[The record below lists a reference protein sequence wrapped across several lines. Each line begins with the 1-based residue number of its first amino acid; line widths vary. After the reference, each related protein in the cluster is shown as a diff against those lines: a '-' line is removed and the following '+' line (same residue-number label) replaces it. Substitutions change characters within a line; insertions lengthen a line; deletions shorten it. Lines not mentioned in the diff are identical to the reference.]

1 MCCSC
6 CSVAVKNQ
14 VIENPKFNSI
24 YLYKYIEI
32 FLCGGNG
39 KIKLQHCN
47 TATHRPQNRP
57 KEGGRFSNSKTPFL
71 AWRKA
76 VSLTERSRVAILSIL
91 VLTYAG
97 NNLDG
102 NDAPV
107 VHFHDL
113 EGEILVGNLLVER
126 GELALDFEQ
135 EACECVGIALDLLE
149 ILVVEVHNAI
159 EIGEKGLG
167 LEDIG
172 IVVQALVALLGIIVF
187 VVYLTYDFLDDVLH
201 CNYTAGSS
209 KFVYDYSNVYFV
221 LLEIAQQVVYH
232 LGLGDEIWCADQGL
246 PAEIGWFL
254 EVREQVLD
262 IEDSLDIVFVTAIYG
277 YAAVVV
283 LDYALY
289 DLGEGCTDVEVHDV
303 YAGCHDLACHLAAKA
318 YDALEHLALLCNVF
332 LVGELHCLLQVID
345 GKGFGVVLYN
355 AVGEGLAHHQQR
367 GQGPEH
373 LAQEQHYLGH
383 GAAEGQRMLGAV
395 NLGHDLAEQEQKECE
410 EYGEYQELYPLTART
425 EAEPFHEE
433 IVEQYDDGYVDEVVE
448 YQYGGKEPVGVAAQ
462 AADAAVAG
470 AVFLVEL

>member
-1 MCCSC
+1 
-6 CSVAVKNQ
+6 
-14 VIENPKFNSI
+14 
-24 YLYKYIEI
+24 
-32 FLCGGNG
+32 
-39 KIKLQHCN
+39 
-47 TATHRPQNRP
+47 
-57 KEGGRFSNSKTPFL
+57 
-71 AWRKA
+71 
-76 VSLTERSRVAILSIL
+76 LSIL

-113 EGEILVGNLLVER
+113 EGEILVGNLLVEC
-126 GELALDFEQ
+126 GELAFDFEQ
-135 EACECVGIALDLLE
+135 EACECVGIALYFLE
-149 ILVVEVHNAI
+149 IFVIKVHNAV
-159 EIGEKGLG
+159 EIGEKGLS
-167 LEDIG
+167 LEDVG

-201 CNYTAGSS
+201 CHYAAGAS

-232 LGLGDEIWCADQGL
+232 LGLGDEVWCANKGL

-254 EVREQVLD
+254 KMREQVLD
-262 IEDSLDIVFVTAIYG
+262 VQDSLDIVLVTAIYG

-283 LDYALY
+283 FYDALDN
-289 DLGEGCTDVEVHDV
+289 LGECSPDVEVHHV
-303 YAGCHDLACHLAAKA
+303 HTGRHDLARHLAAKA
-318 YDALEHLALLCNVF
+318 YDALQHLALLCDVF

-345 GKGFGVVLYN
+345 GKGFGVVLYD

-373 LAQEQHYLGH
+373 LAQEQQYLGH

-395 NLGHDLAEQEQKECE
+395 NLGHYLAKKKQKECK
-410 EYGEYQELYPLTART
+410 EYGEYKELYPFAAGT
-425 EAEPFHEE
+425 EAEPSHEE

-448 YQYGGKEPVGVAAQ
+448 YQYGGKEPVGVVAK

-470 AVFLVEL
+470 AVFLVKLRKVLRGEAEEGYLAG

>member
-14 VIENPKFNSI
+14 VIENPKINSI

-39 KIKLQHCN
+39 KIELQHCN

-57 KEGGRFSNSKTPFL
+57 KEGGRISNSKTPFL

-76 VSLTERSRVAILSIL
+76 VSLIERSRVAILSIL

-102 NDAPV
+102 NDASV

-113 EGEILVGNLLVER
+113 EGKILVGNLLVEC
-126 GELALDFEQ
+126 GEFALDFEQ
-135 EACECVGIALDLLE
+135 EACECVGIALYFLE
-149 ILVVEVHNAI
+149 IFVVKVHDAV
-159 EIGEKGLG
+159 EIRKQGLG

-172 IVVQALVALLGIIVF
+172 IVVQALIALFGIIVL
-187 VVYLTYDFLDDVLH
+187 VIYLAYDFLDDVLH
-201 CNYTAGSS
+201 CNNAAGAA
-209 KFVYDYSNVYFV
+209 KFVYYNGNVYLV
-221 LLEIAQQVVYH
+221 LLEITQQVVYH
-232 LGLGDEIWCADQGL
+232 LGLGDEIWCADKGL

-254 EVREQVLD
+254 EVWEQVLD
-262 IEDSLDIVFVTAIYG
+262 IENSLDIVFVTAIYG

-303 YAGCHDLACHLAAKA
+303 HTGRHDLACHLASEA
-318 YDALEHLALLCNVF
+318 YDALQHLALLCDVF

-345 GKGFGVVLYN
+345 GKGFGIVLYN
-355 AVGEGLAHHQQR
+355 AVGEGLAHH
-367 GQGPEH
+367 E
-373 LAQEQHYLGH
+373 
-383 GAAEGQRMLGAV
+383 
-395 NLGHDLAEQEQKECE
+395 
-410 EYGEYQELYPLTART
+410 
-425 EAEPFHEE
+425 
-433 IVEQYDDGYVDEVVE
+433 
-448 YQYGGKEPVGVAAQ
+448 
-462 AADAAVAG
+462 
-470 AVFLVEL
+470 